1 MKLPFVI
8 ALFAGICSSFLMIG
22 ASGEV
27 LLLKDGS
34 KLEGTV
40 TRTADGYEVKD
51 TAGKVVHIDA
61 GDVQSIQIG
70 SSRAVGAV
78 EIESRLVS
86 LRHSVE
92 NLADLGI
99 IIEDYRHFIDE
110 YKDTPVAAEAQH
122 DLAVWQQ
129 CRDEHL
135 VKLGPRWV
143 TQQERDQ
150 IRQQSAVQMTLARD
164 LVNMA
169 KPRDADALIQQ
180 VLVTDPGNPAASF
193 LEGLLQFE
201 RQDMPSARKNFE
213 AVLVTM
219 NNHAATLNNLAII
232 LWRQNQA
239 IAAVNSYTQA
249 MLAEPQSQTI
259 LDNVAEVLHLLPANL
274 RQNPAA
280 KRAAQIFAQ
289 QDAELQK
296 QMVMLGLHRWGAVWV
311 DAATFDQLQAVQKEV
326 DDAVGKLSSQ
336 MDDLRQQISHL
347 DTEIQQNQ
355 QEIYN
360 IQRSSYT
367 TDSKGHIIYFNT
379 TGQTSA
385 IQTSIDGLQRNKSD
399 DQTKLASLQR
409 DIEKEQSKIRTP
421 KYTSIQK
428 MIGIEQ
434 TPGLA
439 PMKNPPAVP
448 APTAIPMPAGVATQP
463 ATPALP
469 AGIKAGA
476 QPAPTTR

>member
-1 MKLPFVI
+1 
-8 ALFAGICSSFLMIG
+8 
-22 ASGEV
+22 V

-40 TRTADGYEVKD
+40 TRTSDGYEVKD
-51 TAGKVVHIDA
+51 TTGKVVHIDA
-61 GDVQSIQIG
+61 DDVQSIQIG
-70 SSRAVGAV
+70 SARAIGAV

-92 NLADLGI
+92 NLSDVGAI
-99 IIEDYRHFIDE
+99 IDDYRHFIDE

-122 DLAVWQQ
+122 DLALWQQ
-129 CRDEHL
+129 RRDQHL

-143 TQQERDQ
+143 TLQERDQ

-164 LVNMA
+164 LMNTA
-169 KPRDADALIQQ
+169 KPRDAEALIQQ
-180 VLVTDPGNPAASF
+180 VLAADPGNPAGSF
-193 LEGLLQFE
+193 LKGLLQFD
-201 RQDMPSARKNFE
+201 RQDMPSARKNFQ
-213 AVLVTM
+213 AVLVTI
-219 NNHAATLNNLAII
+219 NNHAATLNNLAIV

-274 RQNPAA
+274 RQNLAA

-296 QMVMLGLHRWGAVWV
+296 QMILLGLHRWGAVWV

-326 DDAVGKLSSQ
+326 DDVVGKLTSQ
-336 MDDLRQQISHL
+336 MEDLRQQITHI
-347 DTEIQQNQ
+347 DTEIQQDQ
-355 QEIYN
+355 QEIYT

-367 TDSKGHIIYFNT
+367 TDSKGRIVYFNT
-379 TGQTSA
+379 TAQTSA

-399 DQTKLASLQR
+399 DQTKIASLQR

-421 KYTSIQK
+421 KYSSIQK
-428 MIGIEQ
+428 LIGIEQ

-439 PMKNPPAVP
+439 PMKNPPAVSAP
-448 APTAIPMPAGVATQP
+448 ALLPAAGVTQPTAPPV
-463 ATPALP
+463 LP
-469 AGIKAGA
+469 AGIKAPG
-476 QPAPTTR
+476 QSAPTTQ